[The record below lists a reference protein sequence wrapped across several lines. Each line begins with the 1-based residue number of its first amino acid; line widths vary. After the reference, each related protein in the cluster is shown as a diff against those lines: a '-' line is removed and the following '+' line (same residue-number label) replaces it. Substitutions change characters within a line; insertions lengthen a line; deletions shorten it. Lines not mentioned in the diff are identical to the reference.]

1 MTLKTATDYQAL
13 ARQIRQ
19 WGTELGFQQVGIA
32 DTDLTLAEQHL
43 HQWLDQGMHGNM
55 NYMSQHGLKRSRP
68 EELVPG
74 TLRIISVRMDYL
86 PPDDQP
92 EEILRNS
99 DLAFISRYALGRDYH
114 KLMRNRLQ
122 KLAKQIEAEVGT
134 FGYRAFVDSAP
145 VLERALAEKAG
156 LGWTGKHS
164 NIVNRKAGSWFF
176 LGELYTTLPLPID
189 QAESDHCGRC
199 TDCIDICPTQAII
212 APYKVDARRCISYL
226 TIELD
231 GSIPEPLRPLMGN
244 RIFGCDDCLM
254 ACPWNRFATPAAG
267 EEFLPRHGLD
277 SASLCELFAWDEAT
291 FLKRFE
297 GSPIRRMGHERWLR
311 NIAIA
316 LGNACHSDATITALK
331 SRQQH
336 SSEVVREHVNWAL
349 AKLESS

>member
-1 MTLKTATDYQAL
+1 MTANTDTDYAAL
-13 ARQIRQ
+13 AQQIRQ
-19 WGTELGFQQVGIA
+19 WGGELGFQQLGIA

-43 HQWLDQGMHGNM
+43 HQWLEEGLHGNM

-68 EELVPG
+68 AALVPG

-92 EEILRNS
+92 DAILNNPEM
-99 DLAFISRYALGRDYH
+99 AFISRYALGRDYH

-122 KLAKQIEAEVGT
+122 KLAKRIEEAVGP

-176 LGELYTTLPLPID
+176 LGELYTTLPLPTD

-231 GSIPEPLRPLMGN
+231 GPIPEPLRPLMGN

-254 ACPWNRFATPAAG
+254 ACPWNRFASPAG
-267 EEFLPRHGLD
+267 GDEFLPRHGLD
-277 SASLCELFAWDEAT
+277 SASLCDLFSWDETT

-297 GSPIRRMGHERWLR
+297 GSPIRRIGHERWLR
-311 NIAIA
+311 NIAVA
-316 LGNACHSDATITALK
+316 LGNAPTSATVIKAL
-331 SRQQH
+331 QQH
-336 SSEVVREHVNWAL
+336 QQHDSEIVREHVKWAL
-349 AKLESS
+349 ARHRAQ